1 MQSTFQRTITS
12 KPFVVGFIALLLLI
26 PLSMI
31 ESKVKERSFFRGTVI
46 ADVSESWA
54 SNQTLMGPVVVLE
67 YQVAIKE
74 MVWNKKEER
83 TVTSTRL
90 VHRTAMLPMH
100 HLNVKANL
108 DTEKRY
114 RGIYG
119 VPVYST
125 QVSIEGTIDPSGVR
139 QVFDTPG
146 FDHIKRSYLWIN
158 TTDQRGFLDIPT
170 LNWHGTESPFTAG
183 GHDNLSNRGIIVKLP
198 ENDLVQTE
206 LSINLNLR
214 GTQSLAFIPT
224 GKSTSISVQSAWPH
238 PKFTG
243 RYLPVT
249 RSISEGGFSAHWNI
263 TQLAS
268 SIHHD
273 LASCSTGVCEQLL
286 NNQLGVSLIE
296 PIDVYVMTER
306 AVKYGILYV
315 VLVFVLVL
323 ASELYR
329 SMDIHPI
336 QYLMVGVG
344 VSVFYLL
351 LLALSEH
358 IDFIL
363 AYAIATLMCSSLLTY
378 YGVQIFRTMKAGIAF
393 GLVIASL
400 YALLLVILLSEDI
413 ALLLGSIIIFFA
425 VMLLMVTT
433 RNAERLRL
441 WLPGQQ
447 DQ

>member
-54 SNQTLMGPVVVLE
+54 SNQTLMGPVVVL
-67 YQVAIKE
+67 
-74 MVWNKKEER
+74 
-83 TVTSTRL
+83 
-90 VHRTAMLPMH
+90 
-100 HLNVKANL
+100 
-108 DTEKRY
+108 
-114 RGIYG
+114 
-119 VPVYST
+119 
-125 QVSIEGTIDPSGVR
+125 
-139 QVFDTPG
+139 
-146 FDHIKRSYLWIN
+146 
-158 TTDQRGFLDIPT
+158 
-170 LNWHGTESPFTAG
+170 
-183 GHDNLSNRGIIVKLP
+183 
-198 ENDLVQTE
+198 
-206 LSINLNLR
+206 
-214 GTQSLAFIPT
+214 
-224 GKSTSISVQSAWPH
+224 
-238 PKFTG
+238 
-243 RYLPVT
+243 
-249 RSISEGGFSAHWNI
+249 
-263 TQLAS
+263 
-268 SIHHD
+268 
-273 LASCSTGVCEQLL
+273 
-286 NNQLGVSLIE
+286 
-296 PIDVYVMTER
+296 
-306 AVKYGILYV
+306 
-315 VLVFVLVL
+315 VFVMVL

-378 YGVQIFRTMKAGIAF
+378 YGVQIFRTIKGGIAF
-393 GLVIASL
+393 GFVIASL
-400 YALLLVILLSEDI
+400 YALLLVILLSADI

-425 VMLLMVTT
+425 VMLLMMTT

-447 DQ
+447 DP